1 MLLAGDVGATKTLI
15 GLFAG
20 GNDRPRAVHIESFR
34 TLDFSDLAALVS
46 EFLRRSGR
54 EAREID
60 GACFGVAGPVND
72 GRARLTNVPWI
83 VDGEALCR
91 QLPIGHTDVIND
103 LEALAWSVAVLE
115 PAEIEIL
122 SEGEPDSA
130 GSAALIA
137 AGTGL
142 GVALLPRADG
152 RFVPTPSEG
161 GHVDF
166 APRTEREEV
175 LRAAL
180 TREFGRADLEQVL
193 SGPGLANIYRLVY
206 SHECAATK
214 GHQQEPRAARGEG
227 PPRLMDADLPAVI
240 SRSALEGHCLE
251 CRRTLELFVSMYGA
265 AAGNLALTALATG
278 GIFVGGGIAPRILEA
293 LHWPVFLESFW
304 SKAPLDRLM
313 RRIPVKVILNPEAGL
328 LGAAT
333 FAATHK

>member
-1 MLLAGDVGATKTLI
+1 MLLAGDVGGTKTLI
-15 GLFAG
+15 GLFAAG
-20 GNDRPRAVHIESFR
+20 DDRPGAVHAESFR

-46 EFLRRSGR
+46 EFLRRAGR
-54 EAREID
+54 EARDID

-83 VDGEALCR
+83 VDGDALCR
-91 QLPIGHTDVIND
+91 RLPIGHTDVIND

-122 SEGEPDSA
+122 SEGKPDSE

-142 GVALLPRADG
+142 GVALLPRAGG

-166 APRTEREEV
+166 AARNEREEA

-193 SGPGLANIYRLVY
+193 SGPGLVNIYRLLY
-206 SHECAATK
+206 PHECAATREDL
-214 GHQQEPRAARGEG
+214 GQH
-227 PPRLMDADLPAVI
+227 LPAQI
-240 SRSALEGHCLE
+240 SRSALEGQCPE
-251 CRRTLELFVSMYGA
+251 CRRTLELFVSVYGA

-278 GIFVGGGIAPRILEA
+278 GIFVGGGIAPRILDA
-293 LHWPVFLESFW
+293 LHWPIFLESFW
-304 SKAPLDRLM
+304 SKTPLDNLM

-333 FAATHK
+333 FAEAHRAGGKLVDGR